1 MCELDIFKENF
12 FSTMM
17 MLGKNPAGSL
27 TVLPSG
33 SLVSMSGLP
42 SEDDNYVLFNS
53 LTTQCEVKKSLD
65 LFNKQKVPFVAPEF
79 PDLGEQLPK
88 MLESLGLHTTNNY
101 TAMYLSDKNKTYVSD
116 TSCVEITSLSEA
128 ETWAIASWMGFEG
141 KTPVS
146 ESYVDFTKYLISRRE
161 NKLFILKD
169 KGIAV
174 CSGLLCYSNRAC
186 GLYSFSTLPEYR
198 RRGFAKL
205 LMNSMA
211 AVAFRSHN
219 IFVLLATE
227 EGVPFYENFGFLS
240 LANIPI
246 RTLKIKA

>member
-79 PDLGEQLPK
+79 PDLGEQLPS
-88 MLESLGLHTTNNY
+88 MLESLGLHITNNY
-101 TAMYLSDKNKTYVSD
+101 TAMYLSNKKKYVLD
-116 TSCVEITSLSEA
+116 TSVVEITSFSEA

-146 ESYVDFTKYLISRRE
+146 ESYVDFTKYLISRKE

-174 CSGLLCYSNRAC
+174 CSGLLCYSKQAC
-186 GLYSFSTLPEYR
+186 GLYYFSTLPEYR
-198 RRGFAKL
+198 RLGFANR
-205 LMNSMA
+205 LMNTLA
-211 AVAFRSHN
+211 VVAFTSHN

-227 EGVPFYENFGFLS
+227 EGVPFYKNFGFTS
-240 LANIPI
+240 LGNIPI
-246 RTLKIKA
+246 RALKIKE